1 MKVLFLPK
9 WYPNKN
15 DIQNGIFIKNQ
26 AMALSHYTD
35 VAVLFVVT
43 SGKVKKEEI
52 EIIKNQN
59 YFEITCYFPKRSN
72 RVFALFNYYKLFK
85 KAKSKLE
92 QEWGRPDVV
101 NLYILGRNYMM
112 YKKFWSGIPFVVSE
126 QWSGYLNGGFE
137 KYIYAKRKNTTN
149 ALKKAN
155 KIIAVSKPLAEAIKK
170 YSGRNDIQVIPN
182 IVYPGKITENKI
194 TDFVHVLTVADLDD
208 LVKDI
213 SGMLYVLK
221 TVSAE
226 VKIHFTIIGEGKD
239 EKKLKNLSN
248 SLQNDRYQIE
258 FKGRMPHAKLINSYS
273 HANFYF
279 LNSEAETFC
288 VAAAE
293 SIASGRPVVSTRCG
307 GPEEFITEKNGIFFT
322 GSDHSSKA
330 EKVKEMI
337 RKINENSFPANTLS
351 DKFGQLYGPDTVA
364 KQYLSVF
371 ESANNKK

>member
-1 MKVLFLPK
+1 
-9 WYPNKN
+9 
-15 DIQNGIFIKNQ
+15 
-26 AMALSHYTD
+26 MALSHYTD

-155 KIIAVSKPLAEAIKK
+155 KIIAVSKQI
-170 YSGRNDIQVIPN
+170 GRA
-182 IVYPGKITENKI
+182 
-194 TDFVHVLTVADLDD
+194 HV
-208 LVKDI
+208 
-213 SGMLYVLK
+213 
-221 TVSAE
+221 
-226 VKIHFTIIGEGKD
+226 
-239 EKKLKNLSN
+239 
-248 SLQNDRYQIE
+248 
-258 FKGRMPHAKLINSYS
+258 
-273 HANFYF
+273 
-279 LNSEAETFC
+279 
-288 VAAAE
+288 
-293 SIASGRPVVSTRCG
+293 
-307 GPEEFITEKNGIFFT
+307 
-322 GSDHSSKA
+322 
-330 EKVKEMI
+330 
-337 RKINENSFPANTLS
+337 
-351 DKFGQLYGPDTVA
+351 
-364 KQYLSVF
+364 
-371 ESANNKK
+371 